1 MYQPPSSES
10 SHLSPLYIKSASIGE
25 MFNISYWLWRLNP
38 SSIFPIM
45 LSSTFDVLKESIIV
59 IALMYSLSQLASI
72 GILRTIAEA
81 IRGLDFNLIALTF
94 YQIAPQII
102 FTIAALIGL
111 FFIVSIVT
119 SSFLN
124 SAEYGS
130 YLYILQTGKLSILN
144 ILNEIRKRWT
154 NMIWTVFIVEL
165 IKYGPL
171 ILTALWILFDIL
183 SLPLIDINSLLFNK
197 FLIWL
202 IIILPVLVVTLVLTF
217 LTIYSYPAAAMGSY
231 GFTAI
236 RESIKACTKI
246 PLDTIAYA
254 FLRLV
259 SNVLIVAIAFITAL
273 LGIQIS
279 SIAVILTNFIIVPVF
294 HILKTGLF
302 LKTQPSP
309 DFAPLPIGSPILRDV
324 FQYVW
329 KTGFEK
335 TKRGFSELMNFLA
348 ETRNIVFHIFSIL
361 IFSMGIVLGKY
372 LSSLGIREI
381 INALASSQGKINPLF
396 STYGL
401 PFLALDISFHNWQ
414 VSLAMA
420 LSGIIFMFPTITTLI
435 FNGFI
440 LGVVE
445 DTTQNITMFLA
456 AILPH
461 GIIELPSFII
471 AGSVGLKLGLSFI
484 RALKNGSLIFDS
496 EFSNTLKRTIYIVL
510 GLLPLFIIAGIVE
523 TFITPYVM
531 HLYGWK

>member
-1 MYQPPSSES
+1 MYRSPSSES

-59 IALMYSLSQLASI
+59 IAFIYSLSQLASI

-81 IRGLDFNLIALTF
+81 IQRLDFNLIALTF

-102 FTIAALIGL
+102 FTIAVLIGL
-111 FFIVSIVT
+111 FFIISIVT
-119 SSFLN
+119 SGFSN

-144 ILNEIRKRWT
+144 ILNEIRKRWV
-154 NMIWTVFIVEL
+154 NMIWTVLVVEL
-165 IKYGPL
+165 TKYGLL
-171 ILTALWILFDIL
+171 IITAVWILFDIL
-183 SLPLIDINSLLFNK
+183 NLPLIDPLLLLDK

-202 IIILPVLVVTLVLTF
+202 IIILPVLVITLVLTF
-217 LTIYSYPAAAMGSY
+217 LTIYSYPAAAIGSY
-231 GFTAI
+231 GFAAI
-236 RESIKACTKI
+236 KESIKACTKI

-259 SNVLIVAIAFITAL
+259 SNVLIVVIAFTTAL

-279 SIAVILTNFIIVPVF
+279 SIAIILMSFIIVPVF

-309 DFAPLPIGSPILRDV
+309 DFAPLPIGSPILKDV
-324 FQYVW
+324 FQYIW
-329 KTGFEK
+329 KTGFRK
-335 TKRGFSELMNFLA
+335 TKKGFSELMNFLA
-348 ETRNIVFHIFSIL
+348 EPGNIIFHIFSIL
-361 IFSMGIVLGKY
+361 IFSIGIILGKY

-381 INALASSQGKINPLF
+381 INALASSQGKMGPLF

-440 LGVVE
+440 LGIVE
-445 DTTQNITMFLA
+445 DTTQNLVMFFA

-461 GIIELPSFII
+461 GIIELPSFIL
-471 AGSVGLKLGLSFI
+471 AGSAGLKLGLSFI
-484 RALKNGSLIFDS
+484 KALKHGNLISDP
-496 EFSNTLKRTIYIVL
+496 EFSNTLKRTIYIIL
-510 GLLPLFIIAGIVE
+510 GLLPLFIIAGIIE

-531 HLYGWK
+531 HLYGWR